1 METIVILASLLAIV
15 ATILAFI
22 YIVPEKKRD
31 RLNKFGKFLHD
42 TVNFKYLIV
51 EKILQFVYILATA
64 FVILVG
70 FFALFYVEEYGY
82 GRYTHSEWYGGYGL
96 LMMILG
102 PIAIRL
108 TYEFIMMAI
117 LLIKNVIQINNKLKA
132 PEESQENGTQQP
144 AGDPFAAAPYQAA
157 APFVPAAPAA
167 PAEPASAT
175 YCPYCGAKVEGGKF
189 CGVCGKQI

>member
-1 METIVILASLLAIV
+1 MDTIVILASLLAII

-22 YIVPEKKRD
+22 YIVPDKKRD

-51 EKILQFVYILATA
+51 EKILQFSYILATA
-64 FVILVG
+64 FAILVG
-70 FFALFYVEEYGY
+70 FFMLFYVEESGY
-82 GRYTHSEWYGGYGL
+82 YYRRTEWYGGYGL
-96 LMMILG
+96 AVMILG

-108 TYEFIMMAI
+108 VYEFIMMAI
-117 LLIKNVIQINNKLKA
+117 LLIKNVIQINNKLRA
-132 PEESQENGTQQP
+132 PEDSQENGGQQP
-144 AGDPFAAAPYQAA
+144 AGDPFVAAPYQATAPA
-157 APFVPAAPAA
+157 APVVPAAPANT
-167 PAEPASAT
+167 T

>member
-1 METIVILASLLAIV
+1 METIVILASLLAII
-15 ATILAFI
+15 ATILAFV

-51 EKILQFVYILATA
+51 EKILQFSYILATA
-64 FVILVG
+64 FTILAG
-70 FFALFYVEEYGY
+70 FFMLFYVEESGY
-82 GRYTHSEWYGGYGL
+82 YYRRTEWYGGYGL

-108 TYEFIMMAI
+108 AYEFIMMAI

-132 PEESQENGTQQP
+132 PDESQENGGQQP